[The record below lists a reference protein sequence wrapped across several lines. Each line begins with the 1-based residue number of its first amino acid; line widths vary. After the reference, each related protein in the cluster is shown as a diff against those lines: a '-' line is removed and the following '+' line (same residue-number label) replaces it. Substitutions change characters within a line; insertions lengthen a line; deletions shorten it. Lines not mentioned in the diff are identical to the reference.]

1 MNVSQALE
9 YERQPFIPMF
19 IYGDH
24 GAMESERQKGEEAL
38 KVLETEYFTA
48 EGDPGFDFATV
59 RDLADRNRDLCDQI
73 GEARLRNVTP
83 ATLSRGLSDADTCA
97 AIGKMQKRTAASVM
111 REIRGDRDALGV
123 AYARKPI
130 QGTVLGI
137 DIETTGR
144 APERGYI
151 INVGW
156 EIMDLTSDAVPH
168 DAEAHYCGLPDI
180 YRGEDVPLSNIHHIT
195 WDDIDGKKP
204 FRENKELQK
213 QLLKLMKKYPYMA
226 HNAAFEDS
234 WFKIHLDG
242 YAEARRAGKI
252 IVIDSR
258 QICRS
263 LDADVRSLPRESA
276 PAALENWARRRGT
289 LAADANEQHLGLD
302 DTDLMLIFDNIDAD
316 ATIATV
322 KPFVG
327 YFYRDNN
334 CIGIRFGYSH
344 MGGTLDNT
352 YFSQTAKA
360 ETTFVLWKRLVLRAN
375 ADYNYYRGITDTF
388 LEERLICNAML
399 GVKLFRNCLG
409 EASVG
414 VNDILDQNG
423 TTFRRTV
430 SGTTLRNVTN
440 LAVGRYVSFQFTYNL
455 RLFRRQSNAVM
466 DALQGK

>member
-48 EGDPGFDFATV
+48 EGDPSFDFATV

-156 EIMDLTSDAVPH
+156 EIMELTSDAVPH

-195 WDDIDGKKP
+195 WDDIDGKTP

-242 YAEARRAGKI
+242 YAEARRVLDGMTARNARWYYL
-252 IVIDSR
+252 S
-258 QICRS
+258 S
-263 LDADVRSLPRESA
+263 L
-276 PAALENWARRRGT
+276 
-289 LAADANEQHLGLD
+289 ANQGLGNS
-302 DTDLMLIFDNIDAD
+302 I
-316 ATIATV
+316 
-322 KPFVG
+322 
-327 YFYRDNN
+327 
-334 CIGIRFGYSH
+334 
-344 MGGTLDNT
+344 
-352 YFSQTAKA
+352 
-360 ETTFVLWKRLVLRAN
+360 
-375 ADYNYYRGITDTF
+375 
-388 LEERLICNAML
+388 
-399 GVKLFRNCLG
+399 
-409 EASVG
+409 
-414 VNDILDQNG
+414 
-423 TTFRRTV
+423 
-430 SGTTLRNVTN
+430 
-440 LAVGRYVSFQFTYNL
+440 
-455 RLFRRQSNAVM
+455 
-466 DALQGK
+466 DALQDARRAVQLDPNNTEYRMHLQRLQNPGRTYRTQTTYAQPGGIMRWCWSMILLNLLCNCCCGGWGFYGPRYGFRG

>member
-156 EIMDLTSDAVPH
+156 EIMELTSDAVPH

-252 IVIDSR
+252 SSSIHARSAAAWTPTCARSPANPRPPRSR
-258 QICRS
+258 TGRAAVEPSPPTPTSSIWAWTTPTSC
-263 LDADVRSLPRESA
+263 SA
-276 PAALENWARRRGT
+276 PSKPSSTSRTCLPSRNVYDKLRRRSR
-289 LAADANEQHLGLD
+289 AA
-302 DTDLMLIFDNIDAD
+302 
-316 ATIATV
+316 
-322 KPFVG
+322 
-327 YFYRDNN
+327 
-334 CIGIRFGYSH
+334 
-344 MGGTLDNT
+344 
-352 YFSQTAKA
+352 SQR
-360 ETTFVLWKRLVLRAN
+360 ETPQRGRPTFHR
-375 ADYNYYRGITDTF
+375 
-388 LEERLICNAML
+388 
-399 GVKLFRNCLG
+399 
-409 EASVG
+409 
-414 VNDILDQNG
+414 
-423 TTFRRTV
+423 
-430 SGTTLRNVTN
+430 
-440 LAVGRYVSFQFTYNL
+440 
-455 RLFRRQSNAVM
+455 
-466 DALQGK
+466 

>member
-156 EIMDLTSDAVPH
+156 EIMELTSDAVPH

-242 YAEARRAGKI
+242 YAGSAAAWTPTCARSPASPPPPR
-252 IVIDSR
+252 SR
-258 QICRS
+258 TGHAVAAPSRPTPTSSIWVWTTPTSC
-263 LDADVRSLPRESA
+263 SA
-276 PAALENWARRRGT
+276 RYRPSSTSRTYSRNSNACDKHYLLTSG
-289 LAADANEQHLGLD
+289 LAAGNTAAGPPYVPQIDLPSQILNPHFERFRPIP
-302 DTDLMLIFDNIDAD
+302 DT
-316 ATIATV
+316 
-322 KPFVG
+322 
-327 YFYRDNN
+327 
-334 CIGIRFGYSH
+334 
-344 MGGTLDNT
+344 
-352 YFSQTAKA
+352 
-360 ETTFVLWKRLVLRAN
+360 
-375 ADYNYYRGITDTF
+375 
-388 LEERLICNAML
+388 
-399 GVKLFRNCLG
+399 
-409 EASVG
+409 
-414 VNDILDQNG
+414 
-423 TTFRRTV
+423 
-430 SGTTLRNVTN
+430 
-440 LAVGRYVSFQFTYNL
+440 
-455 RLFRRQSNAVM
+455 
-466 DALQGK
+466 

>member
-48 EGDPGFDFATV
+48 EGDPSFDFATV

-156 EIMDLTSDAVPH
+156 ELMDLTSTAVPR
-168 DAEAHYCGLPDI
+168 DGEAHFFGLPENP
-180 YRGEDVPLSNIHHIT
+180 YKETGVPLENIHHIS
-195 WDDIDGKKP
+195 WSDIEGKP
-204 FRENKELQK
+204 LFREDRELQAR
-213 QLLKLMKKYPYMA
+213 LLDLMTSHPIMA

-234 WFKIHLDG
+234 WFMMHLEG
-242 YAEARRAGKI
+242 YAEARREGKI
-252 IVIDSR
+252 VVIDSR
-258 QICRS
+258 DICRR
-263 LDADVRSLPRESA
+263 LDGEVVSLPRESA

-289 LAADANEQHLGLD
+289 LAENEAERHQGLE
-302 DTDLMLIFDNIDAD
+302 DTDLML
-316 ATIATV
+316 
-322 KPFVG
+322 
-327 YFYRDNN
+327 
-334 CIGIRFGYSH
+334 
-344 MGGTLDNT
+344 
-352 YFSQTAKA
+352 
-360 ETTFVLWKRLVLRAN
+360 
-375 ADYNYYRGITDTF
+375 
-388 LEERLICNAML
+388 
-399 GVKLFRNCLG
+399 
-409 EASVG
+409 
-414 VNDILDQNG
+414 
-423 TTFRRTV
+423 RTV
-430 SGTTLRNVTN
+430 QAEFNRKSMF
-440 LAVGRYVSFQFTYNL
+440 A
-455 RLFRRQSNAVM
+455 A
-466 DALQGK
+466 

>member
-156 EIMDLTSDAVPH
+156 EIMELTSDAVPH
-168 DAEAHYCGLPDI
+168 DA
-180 YRGEDVPLSNIHHIT
+180 
-195 WDDIDGKKP
+195 
-204 FRENKELQK
+204 
-213 QLLKLMKKYPYMA
+213 
-226 HNAAFEDS
+226 
-234 WFKIHLDG
+234 
-242 YAEARRAGKI
+242 
-252 IVIDSR
+252 
-258 QICRS
+258 
-263 LDADVRSLPRESA
+263 
-276 PAALENWARRRGT
+276 
-289 LAADANEQHLGLD
+289 
-302 DTDLMLIFDNIDAD
+302 
-316 ATIATV
+316 
-322 KPFVG
+322 
-327 YFYRDNN
+327 
-334 CIGIRFGYSH
+334 
-344 MGGTLDNT
+344 
-352 YFSQTAKA
+352 
-360 ETTFVLWKRLVLRAN
+360 
-375 ADYNYYRGITDTF
+375 
-388 LEERLICNAML
+388 
-399 GVKLFRNCLG
+399 
-409 EASVG
+409 
-414 VNDILDQNG
+414 
-423 TTFRRTV
+423 
-430 SGTTLRNVTN
+430 
-440 LAVGRYVSFQFTYNL
+440 
-455 RLFRRQSNAVM
+455 
-466 DALQGK
+466 